1 MAESDHIATAFNV
14 AMIGLGVMGRNLAL
28 NLRDHGYTVAAT
40 DALPDAR
47 QSFAGGVAQEGGITV
62 FEDLATMT
70 ASLSRPRKVM
80 VMVPAGDPVDAVLH
94 DLLPHLQPGDVVIDG
109 GNSHYKDTARRETEA
124 SARSV
129 YYVGAGVSGG
139 EHGAR
144 HGPSIM
150 PGGNPEAW
158 PLVRELLQDIAA
170 KVDGEPCCEW
180 VGPAGAGHYVKMVHN
195 GIEYGDMQL
204 IAEAYHYM
212 RSVLGMRVH
221 ETAEVFAEWDRG
233 RLDSFLI
240 EITAQVLRTTDDD
253 GAPLVEKVV
262 DIARQK
268 GTGRWAVAD
277 ALDRGVP
284 LTLVAEAVFARSL
297 SELKV
302 ERGAAAD
309 VLRGPG
315 SAGGSFD
322 RQGQLAD
329 LEEALYASKVVSYA
343 QGFLLMAAAARQ
355 LDWPLDLAAVAQTW
369 RGGCI
374 IRSRFLADIRSSFE
388 ADPGLP
394 NLLTVPFFAR
404 ELASCQAGWRRTVT
418 RAVGSGIPMPAT
430 TAALAFYDG
439 YRTKRLPANLIQALR
454 DRFGAHGYERLDA
467 EPGELFH
474 SPWDG

>member
-1 MAESDHIATAFNV
+1 
-14 AMIGLGVMGRNLAL
+14 
-28 NLRDHGYTVAAT
+28 
-40 DALPDAR
+40 
-47 QSFAGGVAQEGGITV
+47 
-62 FEDLATMT
+62 
-70 ASLSRPRKVM
+70 
-80 VMVPAGDPVDAVLH
+80 MVPAGDPVDAVLH
-94 DLLPHLQPGDVVIDG
+94 DLLPYLEPGDVVIDG
-109 GNSHYKDTARRETEA
+109 GNSHYIDTARRQAET
-124 SARSV
+124 SARGIL
-129 YYVGAGVSGG
+129 YVGAGVSGG
-139 EHGAR
+139 EYGAR

-180 VGPAGAGHYVKMVHN
+180 VGPGGAGHYVKMVHN

-212 RSVLGMRVH
+212 RSVLGMRVD
-221 ETAEVFAEWDRG
+221 EASDVFAEWDRG

-240 EITAQVLRTTDDD
+240 EITAQVLRTSDDD

-277 ALDRGVP
+277 ALERSVP
-284 LTLVAEAVFARSL
+284 LTLVGEAVFARSL
-297 SELKV
+297 SELKA
-302 ERGAAAD
+302 EREAAAD

-329 LEEALYASKVVSYA
+329 LEEALYASKIVSYA
-343 QGFLLMAAAARQ
+343 QGFLLMAAAANQ

-374 IRSRFLADIRSSFE
+374 IRSRFLTDIRAAYVAE
-388 ADPGLP
+388 PQLA
-394 NLLTVPFFAR
+394 NLLTTPFFAR
-404 ELASCQAGWRRTVT
+404 ELASCQAGWRRTLT
-418 RAVGSGIPMPAT
+418 RAIGSGIPMPAMS
-430 TAALAFYDG
+430 AALAFYDG

-467 EPGELFH
+467 GAGELFH
-474 SPWDG
+474 SEWYG

>member
-1 MAESDHIATAFNV
+1 MTGPDHTEKPFDV
-14 AMIGLGVMGRNLAL
+14 AMVGLGVMGRNLAL
-28 NLRDHGYTVAAT
+28 NLNDNGYTVAAT
-40 DALPDAR
+40 DALPAAR
-47 QSFAGGVAQEGGITV
+47 QSFAGGVAPERDIMV
-62 FEDLATMT
+62 VDDLASVA
-70 ASLSRPRKVM
+70 ASLSKPRKVM
-80 VMVPAGDPVDAVLH
+80 LMVPAGDPVDAVLH
-94 DLLPHLQPGDVVIDG
+94 DLLPYLEPGDVVIDG
-109 GNSHYKDTARRETEA
+109 GNSHYMDTARREAEA
-124 SARSV
+124 SAHGIL
-129 YYVGAGVSGG
+129 YVGAGVSGG
-139 EHGAR
+139 EYGAR

-170 KVDGEPCCEW
+170 KVDGEPCCDW
-180 VGPAGAGHYVKMVHN
+180 VGPGGAGHYVKMVHN

-212 RSVLGMRVH
+212 RSVLGMRVD
-221 ETAEVFAEWDRG
+221 EASGVFAEWDRG

-240 EITAQVLRTTDDD
+240 EITAQVLRTSDDD

-268 GTGRWAVAD
+268 GTGRWTVAD
-277 ALDRGVP
+277 ALERSVP
-284 LTLVAEAVFARSL
+284 LTLVGEAVFARSL
-297 SELKV
+297 SELKA
-302 ERGAAAD
+302 EREAAAD

-329 LEEALYASKVVSYA
+329 LEEALYASKIVSYA
-343 QGFLLMAAAARQ
+343 QGFLLMAAAANQ

-374 IRSRFLADIRSSFE
+374 IRSRFLTDIRAAYVAE
-388 ADPGLP
+388 PQLA
-394 NLLTVPFFAR
+394 NLLTTPFFAR
-404 ELASCQAGWRRTVT
+404 ELASCQAGWRRTLT
-418 RAVGSGIPMPAT
+418 RAIGSGIPMPAMS
-430 TAALAFYDG
+430 AALAFYDG

-467 EPGELFH
+467 GAGELFH
-474 SPWDG
+474 SEWYG